1 MRELYP
7 YVKVPLN
14 DELLQNMNHNIPL
27 PENERERLEA
37 LINFNILEKMPE
49 HELMPLI
56 KLAAYLAQ
64 TGVAILSIVEGK
76 RHYIKTKIGLSVYDM
91 QNDFDFCHTV
101 VQSKDYVEIPDAMK
115 DPEFSMSPMVVGHP
129 NFRFFAGVP
138 ITTKE
143 GFNIGSICIL
153 DTSPKHLYPEQVETL
168 KKIAAQ
174 VTVLLELRKQN
185 KNLQTEL
192 NQLIHDRINQTEIDL
207 ASYKFALDESAEVA
221 ITDRDGFIKFANE
234 KFCAASKYIKEELL
248 GQPYKVLNSGYHPQS
263 FFFFFL
269 QTITKGHV
277 WHGEIKNRNK
287 AGNHY
292 WVDCSIIPF
301 LDKKGQ
307 PYQYIAI
314 QHDITEKK
322 NALERLT
329 IETRL
334 ISIISENEAIEN
346 SIKKIAH
353 QICLHLEW
361 DVSVYWSLDPKK
373 NKLSNPKIYNHNN
386 KPIFDFEQQTR
397 RLEFTKG
404 EGLPGY
410 VWVSKKP
417 KWLVDLEGQS
427 LLINR
432 SSIEETSLSSALV
445 FPILFRNEVIGVME
459 FFSFKRKKDDYNI
472 LQMIES
478 FGLQIGAFIDRK
490 EAEEELIKAKKE
502 AEESVK
508 SKDQFLTNMSHEI
521 RTPMNA
527 IIGFTQL
534 ILQTNLNDKQS
545 EFANSVKMAAEN
557 LLSIINDILD
567 FSKIESGVIKI
578 ESTPTDIRQ
587 TFKNVYDLLKI
598 SASQKQLEFN
608 MEIDQRIPEAV
619 LCDALRLNQILINL
633 VGNAIKFTEKGQVKF
648 SAEVVKIENSL
659 YEIVFKV
666 KDTGIGIIKEKQKD
680 IFERF
685 NQVNNE
691 INRKYEGTGLGLSIS
706 KNLIELL
713 GGKLNMQSEIGI
725 GSEFSFNL
733 HVLKCES
740 DSILKNDLIQEK
752 QPITRNKSILLIED
766 NPLNQKLAKNVL
778 NNFGFDVIIAD
789 NGQLGL
795 KVLEHQ
801 KFDLI
806 LMDIQMPELDGYQT
820 TTIIRRELKLHI
832 PIIAMTAHSIVGE
845 KEKCISVGMND
856 FISKPFNQKELFD
869 KISNLISVESKHPE
883 TIDTIMNSNET
894 PDINLSY
901 LYELSNGNI
910 EFEKEMILLF
920 IHQVPKEILNLQ
932 RACEEYEY
940 VKIAEIA
947 HKLKSSMDIFNRR
960 DLSENLSNIIE
971 EAKSNRI
978 SDTLTNKLKAIDTAL
993 HSYYPLLIKLLETK
1007 YKD

>member
-14 DELLQNMNHNIPL
+14 NELLQNMTHNIPL
-27 PENERERLEA
+27 PDNERERLEA

-49 HELMPLI
+49 QDLLPLI
-56 KLAAYLAQ
+56 KLAGFIGQ
-64 TGVAILSIVEGK
+64 TSVAILSIIEGK
-76 RHYIKTKIGLSVYDM
+76 RHYIKTKIGLSVYDL
-91 QNDFDFCHTV
+91 QNDFDFCHLV
-101 VQSKDYVEIPDAMK
+101 VQSNDYVEIPDAMK
-115 DPEFSMSPMVVGHP
+115 DAVFSMNPMVVGHP
-129 NFRFFAGVP
+129 NFRFFGGVP
-138 ITTKE
+138 IATKE

-153 DTSPKHLYPEQVETL
+153 DTNPKHLFAEQVETL
-168 KKIAAQ
+168 KKIASQ

-207 ASYKFALDESAEVA
+207 ASYKFALDQSAEVA

-234 KFCAASKYIKEELL
+234 KFCASSKYIKEELL
-248 GQPYKVLNSGYHPQS
+248 GQPYKILNSGYHPQS
-263 FFFFFL
+263 FFSEL
-269 QTITKGHV
+269 WQTITKGNV

-287 AGNHY
+287 VGNHY
-292 WVDCSIIPF
+292 WVNCSIIPF

-314 QHDITEKK
+314 QHDVTEKK

-334 ISIISENEAIEN
+334 ISIVSENEGIES

-353 QICLHLEW
+353 QVCLHLEW
-361 DVSVYWSLDPKK
+361 DLSVYWSLDPKK

-386 KPIFDFEQQTR
+386 QPINEFEHQTQR
-397 RLEFTKG
+397 TEYNKG

-417 KWLVDLEGQS
+417 KWLVDLNDQP
-427 LLINR
+427 LLIDR
-432 SSIEETSLSSALV
+432 SSIEESSMKSALV
-445 FPILFRNEVIGVME
+445 FPIIFKNEVIGVME
-459 FFSFKRKKDDYNI
+459 FFSFKLKKDDYNI

-490 EAEEELIKAKKE
+490 VAEEELIKAKKE

-534 ILQTNLNDKQS
+534 ILQTSLNSKQS
-545 EFANSVKMAAEN
+545 EFANSVKIAAEN

-587 TFKNVYDLLKI
+587 TFKNVHDLLKI
-598 SASQKQLEFN
+598 SAAQKNLEFII
-608 MEIDQRIPEAV
+608 ETDPSLPEAV

-633 VGNAIKFTEKGQVKF
+633 VGNAIKFTEKGSVKF
-648 SAEVVKIENSL
+648 SAEVVKAENSL
-659 YEIVFKV
+659 FEIAFKV

-685 NQVNNE
+685 NQVNND

-713 GGKLNMQSEIGI
+713 GGKLEMQSEIGV

-733 HVLKCES
+733 YVLKCES
-740 DSILKNDLIQEK
+740 DSITKKDLSNEK
-752 QPITRNKSILLIED
+752 LSQTKNKSILLIED

-778 NNFGFDVIIAD
+778 NNFGFDVVIAD
-789 NGQLGL
+789 NGLLGL
-795 KVLEHQ
+795 EVLKHQ

-820 TTIIRRELKLHI
+820 TTIIRRELKLHL

-845 KEKCISVGMND
+845 KEKCISVGMNE
-856 FISKPFNQKELFD
+856 FISKPFNQKDLFD
-869 KISNLISVESKHPE
+869 KISALIPGDKNISEVPNMTRPLREIPE
-883 TIDTIMNSNET
+883 
-894 PDINLSY
+894 INLNY
-901 LYELSNGNI
+901 LYELSNGNT
-910 EFEKEMILLF
+910 EFEKEMISLF

-932 RACEEYEY
+932 RACEDYEY

-947 HKLKSSMDIFNRR
+947 HKLKSSMDIFNRH
-960 DLSENLSNIIE
+960 DLSESLSIIIE
-971 EAKSNRI
+971 EARSNRI
-978 SDTLTNKLKAIDTAL
+978 TDTLTNKLEAIDTSL
-993 HSYYPLLIKLLETK
+993 HSYYPLLIELLETK

>member
-14 DELLQNMNHNIPL
+14 YELLQNMNHNIPL
-27 PENERERLEA
+27 PDNERERLEA

-49 HELMPLI
+49 NELMPLV
-56 KLAAYLAQ
+56 KLAAFVSQ
-64 TGVAILSIVEGK
+64 TSVAVLSIIDGK
-76 RHYIKTKIGLSVYDM
+76 RHYIKAKIGLSVYDM

-101 VQSKDYVEIPDAMK
+101 IQSNDYTEIADAMK
-115 DPEFSMSPMVVGHP
+115 DPEFSMSPLVVGHP

-138 ITTKE
+138 IATKE

-153 DTSPKHLYPEQVETL
+153 DTKPKHLYPEQVETL

-207 ASYKFALDESAEVA
+207 ASYKFALDQSAEVA

-234 KFCAASKYIKEELL
+234 KFCATSKYIKEELL
-248 GQPYKVLNSGYHPQS
+248 GQPYKILNSKHHPQA
-263 FFFFFL
+263 FFGEL
-269 QTITKGHV
+269 WQTITNGKV

-287 AGNHY
+287 AGHHY

-334 ISIISENEAIEN
+334 ISIISENESIEN

-361 DVSVYWSLDPKK
+361 DVSIYWSLDTRK
-373 NKLSNPKIYNHNN
+373 NKLSHPKIYNHNN
-386 KPIFDFEQQTR
+386 MPLSEFEAQT
-397 RLEFTKG
+397 LKSEFGKG

-417 KWLVDLEGQS
+417 KWLVNISDQP

-432 SSIEETSLSSALV
+432 SSIEEIQMQSALV
-445 FPILFRNEVIGVME
+445 FPILFRNEVIGVIE
-459 FFSFKRKKDDYNI
+459 FFSFKSKKDDYNI

-478 FGLQIGAFIDRK
+478 LSLQIGAFIERK
-490 EAEEELIKAKKE
+490 QAEDELIKAKKE

-534 ILQTNLNDKQS
+534 ILQSNLNDKQS
-545 EFANSVKMAAEN
+545 EFANSVKVAAEN

-578 ESTPTDIRQ
+578 ESSPTDIHQ

-598 SASQKQLEFN
+598 SASQKNLEFIL
-608 MEIDQRIPEAV
+608 ETDPRIPDAV

-633 VGNAIKFTEKGQVKF
+633 VGNAIKFTEKGRVKF

-666 KDTGIGIIKEKQKD
+666 KDTGIGIEKEKQKD

-685 NQVNNE
+685 NQVNND

-713 GGKLNMQSEIGI
+713 GGRLNMQSEIGV
-725 GSEFSFNL
+725 GSEFSFSL
-733 HVLKCES
+733 HVLKCEN
-740 DSILKNDLIQEK
+740 DSLLKADPSTEK
-752 QPITRNKSILLIED
+752 RPISKHRSILLIED

-789 NGQLGL
+789 NGLIGL
-795 KVLEHQ
+795 EVLKHQ
-801 KFDLI
+801 QFDLI

-820 TTIIRRELKLHI
+820 TKIIRREMKLHI

-845 KEKCISVGMND
+845 KEKCINVGMNE
-856 FISKPFNQKELFD
+856 FISKPFNQKELFE
-869 KISNLISVESKHPE
+869 KISSLIQTDKKQSE
-883 TIDTIMNSNET
+883 TIDTTMNANET
-894 PDINLSY
+894 PELNLNY
-901 LYELSNGNI
+901 LYELSNGNAA
-910 EFEKEMILLF
+910 FEKEMILLF

-932 RACEEYEY
+932 RACEEHEY

-947 HKLKSSMDIFNRR
+947 HKMKSSMDIFNRR
-960 DLSENLSNIIE
+960 DLSENLSTIIE
-971 EAKSNRI
+971 EARSNKI
-978 SDTLTNKLKAIDTAL
+978 TDTLTNKLKAIDTSL
-993 HSYYPLLIKLLETK
+993 HSYYPLLTELLKTK
-1007 YKD
+1007 YTD

>member
-27 PENERERLEA
+27 PDNERERLEA

-49 HELMPLI
+49 HELLPLI
-56 KLAAYLAQ
+56 KLAAYVAQ
-64 TGVAILSIVEGK
+64 TSVAILSIVEGK

-101 VQSKDYVEIPDAMK
+101 VQSKDYIEIPDAMK
-115 DPEFSMSPMVVGHP
+115 DLEFSQSPMVVGHP

-153 DTSPKHLYPEQVETL
+153 DTSPKHLFPEQVETL

-207 ASYKFALDESAEVA
+207 ASYKFALDQSAEVA

-234 KFCAASKYIKEELL
+234 KFCASSKYIKEELL
-248 GQPYKVLNSGYHPQS
+248 GQPYRILNSGYHPQN
-263 FFFFFL
+263 FFSEL
-269 QTITKGHV
+269 WQTITNGKV
-277 WHGEIKNRNK
+277 WHGEIKNKNK

-301 LDKKGQ
+301 LDKKGL

-334 ISIISENEAIEN
+334 ISIISENEAIET

-361 DVSVYWSLDPKK
+361 DVSFYWSLDPKK
-373 NKLSNPKIYNHNN
+373 NRLSNPKIYNHNN
-386 KPIFDFEQQTR
+386 KPLSDFEQQTR
-397 RLEFTKG
+397 TFEFGKG

-417 KWLVDLEGQS
+417 KWLVELDGQS

-432 SSIEETSLSSALV
+432 SSIEETNLTSALV

-459 FFSFKRKKDDYNI
+459 FFSFQRKKDDYNI

-490 EAEEELIKAKKE
+490 VAEEELIKAKKE

-534 ILQTNLNDKQS
+534 ILQTSLNDKQS

-578 ESTPTDIRQ
+578 ESTPTDIHQ

-598 SASQKQLEFN
+598 SASQKKLEFIF
-608 MEIDQRIPEAV
+608 ETDPRIPEAV

-659 YEIVFKV
+659 YEIAFKV
-666 KDTGIGIIKEKQKD
+666 QDTGIGIIKEKQKD

-713 GGKLNMQSEIGI
+713 GGRLNMQSEIGQ

-740 DSILKNDLIQEK
+740 DSILKIDLIQEK
-752 QPITRNKSILLIED
+752 RPLTRSKSILLIED

-795 KVLEHQ
+795 NVLKHQ
-801 KFDLI
+801 QFDLI

-869 KISNLISVESKHPE
+869 KISSLISLESKPSE
-883 TIDTIMNSNET
+883 TIDTIMNDNET
-894 PDINLSY
+894 PDINLNY

-947 HKLKSSMDIFNRR
+947 HKLKSSMDIFNRT
-960 DLSENLSNIIE
+960 DLSENLSIIIE

-978 SDTLTNKLKAIDTAL
+978 SDTLTNKLKAIDTSL